1 MPTIRLS
8 AEMAQLDLHDN
19 EMVHKKQTPQKTRYY
34 ENCVILCDSLS
45 KTFWFFF
52 WKMVNNFYQVKEHG

>member
-8 AEMAQLDLHDN
+8 AEMAQLHLHDN

-34 ENCVILCDSLS
+34 ENCVILEQDFLG
-45 KTFWFFF
+45 FF

>member
-8 AEMAQLDLHDN
+8 AEMAQLHLHDN

-34 ENCVILCDSLS
+34 ENCVILEQDFLG
-45 KTFWFFF
+45 FFLE
-52 WKMVNNFYQVKEHG
+52 NG

>member
-34 ENCVILCDSLS
+34 ENCVILCDS
-45 KTFWFFF
+45 
-52 WKMVNNFYQVKEHG
+52 